1 MIKEENYKIGKEI
14 AKVCDYVFLVGINR
28 TKPIYEGLK
37 DAGYDMDKV
46 YQFVN
51 LKAATDELAKIN
63 RPNDILLFEND
74 LPDNYSEE

>member
-1 MIKEENYKIGKEI
+1 
-14 AKVCDYVFLVGINR
+14 
-28 TKPIYEGLK
+28 
-37 DAGYDMDKV
+37 MDKV
-46 YQFVN
+46 YQLVN